1 MSLLVPFDGSDLAK
15 TALARAAQFDGLLDE
30 GVIAVTVVPKDN
42 AAYARE
48 RGWIGDADPFDA
60 ERIVTGL
67 RAAVA
72 EIDPDAEFRYEAV
85 DRYRYEAVDRYAP
98 SGGIAR
104 VLRRVARDTDTT
116 IAFVGSENA
125 GRIATGLT
133 VGSVVSADRSYDTMI
148 VNSVRPNPIEKL
160 EHVGPSVDSI
170 E

>member
-1 MSLLVPFDGSDLAK
+1 MTLLVPFDGSDLSKA
-15 TALARAAQFDGLLDE
+15 ALVRAAQFDGLLDE
-30 GVIAVTVVPKDN
+30 GVIAVTVVPRGN
-42 AAYARE
+42 ATYARE
-48 RGWIGDADPFDA
+48 RGWIGGAEPFDA

-72 EIDPDAEFRYEAV
+72 EIDPDAEFRYEV
-85 DRYRYEAVDRYAP
+85 VDRYAP

-125 GRIATGLT
+125 GRIVTGLT
-133 VGSVVSADRSYDTMI
+133 VGSVVSADRGYDTMI
-148 VNSVRPNPIEKL
+148 VNSVRPKPIERL
-160 EHVGPSVDSI
+160 ERVGPSVDSV